1 MSAVS
6 EPLKKERL
14 IAITLS
20 WAWFVI
26 AACIGL
32 NALIKSNQTE
42 SRYRKL
48 APKGVTLKFHIND
61 LYQTGVVLTSICA
74 AVAVTLSKLFI
85 VTLIWPKRSTNSLK
99 IQAWILTF
107 FSAWLLATQ
116 IPYTVF
122 LATRS
127 GKVDAFLGG
136 QQLPQ
141 ATIAAA
147 LAAEGLSPKYNKLHS
162 NVLLGIFPWIALLF
176 NVILIAVL
184 FAAARRRVKPD
195 PSLPSSMAE
204 REKETSYDG

>member
-6 EPLKKERL
+6 EPLKKQRL
-14 IAITLS
+14 VAIALS

-42 SRYRKL
+42 TRYRKL
-48 APKGVTLKFHIND
+48 APKGVTLVFHIND
-61 LYQTGVVLTSICA
+61 LYQPGVVLTSICA
-74 AVAVTLSKLFI
+74 AVAVILSKFFI
-85 VTLIWPKRSTNSLK
+85 VTLIWPKRATNSLN

-107 FSAWLLATQ
+107 FSTWLLATQ

-127 GKVDAFLGG
+127 GKVDAFLDGV
-136 QQLPQ
+136 QLPQ
-141 ATIAAA
+141 STIAAA
-147 LAAEGLSPKYNKLHS
+147 LAAEGLSPKYSKLHS

-176 NVILIAVL
+176 NVILIVIL

-195 PSLPSSMAE
+195 PSLQSSMAE
-204 REKETSYDG
+204 KEKGTAYDA

>member
-1 MSAVS
+1 
-6 EPLKKERL
+6 
-14 IAITLS
+14 
-20 WAWFVI
+20 
-26 AACIGL
+26 
-32 NALIKSNQTE
+32 
-42 SRYRKL
+42 
-48 APKGVTLKFHIND
+48 
-61 LYQTGVVLTSICA
+61 
-74 AVAVTLSKLFI
+74 VAVTLSKLFI

-162 NVLLGIFPWIALLF
+162 SKSSRAITRTRPGIDFLRRCPSWHLPLDCTAL
-176 NVILIAVL
+176 
-184 FAAARRRVKPD
+184 
-195 PSLPSSMAE
+195 
-204 REKETSYDG
+204 